1 MKEYKYKVNGVDY
14 TVNINSVEGNMAN
27 VTVNGVSYNI
37 EMEKPV
43 AAPKATPAPK
53 AAPAPA
59 AAPKAAP
66 APAAAPKAAPAP
78 TPAPAPKAA
87 PAPAAAPA
95 GGKALKAP
103 LPGVIKDI
111 KVAVGDQVKEGQV
124 VLILEA
130 MKMENEINAECDG
143 TITAISVNKDDS
155 VLEGTVLLTIG

>member
-43 AAPKATPAPK
+43 AAPKAT
-53 AAPAPA
+53 
-59 AAPKAAP
+59 
-66 APAAAPKAAPAP
+66 
-78 TPAPAPKAA
+78 PAPKAA

>member
-59 AAPKAAP
+59 AAPTAGPAP
-66 APAAAPKAAPAP
+66 APAPARDV
-78 TPAPAPKAA
+78 A

-95 GGKALKAP
+95 RGKDRKAA

-143 TITAISVNKDDS
+143 NITAISVNKDDS

>member
-66 APAAAPKAAPAP
+66 APA
-78 TPAPAPKAA
+78 PAPAPKAA

-143 TITAISVNKDDS
+143 IITAISVNKDDS

>member
-66 APAAAPKAAPAP
+66 APA
-78 TPAPAPKAA
+78 PAPAPKAA
-87 PAPAAAPA
+87 PAPAAAPT

>member
-1 MKEYKYKVNGVDY
+1 MKEYTYKVNGVDY

-27 VTVNGVSYNI
+27 VTVNGVSYDI

-43 AAPKATPAPK
+43 AAPKATP
-53 AAPAPA
+53 
-59 AAPKAAP
+59 APKAAP

>member
-27 VTVNGVSYNI
+27 VTVNGVSYDI

-59 AAPKAAP
+59 AAPKASP
-66 APAAAPKAAPAP
+66 APA
-78 TPAPAPKAA
+78 PAPAPKAA